1 MTASSLGDSVRV
13 RQVFWFTSP
22 AYNVEKT
29 YEQNHTKMTKVAF
42 TNTSYSNSAPNHF

>member
-29 YEQNHTKMTKVAF
+29 YEPKPYQNDKSSLYKHLVQ
-42 TNTSYSNSAPNHF
+42 